1 MTPQHASSPPGS
13 PQPPLG
19 VVVRR
24 VERGDLPSLLD
35 MVTALA
41 AHHEDTAR
49 TSLDSLSRDV
59 LGDASWLRVLVA
71 EHDGRLVGYAA
82 LCPRAQ
88 MHFGLRGMDLHHLY
102 VDPAFRGA
110 GLGRKLI
117 EASVEVAT
125 SLGCAFMVV
134 GTDPQNHAAQAA
146 YKACGFEALPGDGSR
161 FWMQLTT
168 PADA

>member
-1 MTPQHASSPPGS
+1 MTHQNTSTPRPPFD
-13 PQPPLG
+13 
-19 VVVRR
+19 VEVRR

-49 TSLDSLSRDV
+49 ASLDSLSRDV
-59 LGDASWLRVLVA
+59 LGNAPWLRVLVV
-71 EHDGRLVGYAA
+71 ERDGRPVGYAA

-102 VDPAFRGA
+102 VDPAFRGI
-110 GLGRKLI
+110 GLGRRLI
-117 EASVEVAT
+117 EASIDVAT

-134 GTDPQNHAAQAA
+134 GTDPQNRAAQAA
-146 YKACGFEALPGDGSR
+146 YKACGFEVLPGDGSR
-161 FWMQLTT
+161 FWMQLTA